1 MHSIPHHLMAF
12 SIPFEPPAADYP
24 NHLAV
29 GQPERLTLRP
39 AHWLL
44 LGLVL
49 LCLLPRVWMVRRI
62 PSICPDGVLYIN
74 AARALEVGNFG
85 AAFQEMSLNIYPVIL
100 MLLHRVGMPWDLAAV
115 TWDVVISSLVVLPLY
130 GWVRR
135 QFDDRLA
142 PVACLLY
149 VVHPKFIEW
158 SPEVMPR
165 PDLLVPV
172 YAFHLLVVVRR
183 HGGAGLVFRGGGSG
197 RHLGRVDADRRP
209 VSLGAVCVMDLL
221 AFVGVAHGAA
231 TACVRCGGVVRG
243 GVSSAVAGGESGL
256 GLRRTGWDG
265 PKAQS
270 LATGG
275 AVAAIHADKR
285 LGDRRRRHRPAA
297 QRSLKRMLHV
307 YFPDAYRGLS
317 PIFALLMFGGMWGW
331 RRVRRGATINLRS
344 TRRW

>member
-49 LCLLPRVWMVRRI
+49 LCLLPRVWMARRI

-74 AARALEVGNFG
+74 AARALEVGNFR

-142 PVACLLY
+142 LVACLLY

-158 SPEVMPR
+158 SPEVMRDPTFWFLFMLSIYWLWR
-165 PDLLVPV
+165 AVTEVRVWYFVAAGAAVTLAVLTRIEGLFLLAPFALWTFWRLLALRTARRRLVCGAALCV
-172 YAFHLLVVVRR
+172 AAFPALLLVVN
-183 HGGAGLVFRGGGSG
+183 
-197 RHLGRVDADRRP
+197 
-209 VSLGAVCVMDLL
+209 L
-221 AFVGVAHGAA
+221 AWVYG
-231 TACVRCGGVVRG
+231 
-243 GVSSAVAGGESGL
+243 
-256 GLRRTGWDG
+256 RTGWTA
-265 PKAQS
+265 PRLSPLQRVEPWLQS
-270 LATGG
+270 MLTSDSATDEDATG
-275 AVAAIHADKR
+275 
-285 LGDRRRRHRPAA
+285 LGA

-307 YFPDAYRGLS
+307 YFPTLTRGLS

-331 RRVRRGATINLRS
+331 RRVWRGATINLRS